1 MGMTRHTSE
10 QRAAIVERVKSG
22 EISVENIAREQ
33 GVSDRTIHN
42 WMRERKEGGG
52 KFFEIPSA
60 PSRATMVEI
69 PFPDGTVLRISG

>member
-52 KFFEIPSA
+52 KFIEIPSA
-60 PSRATMVEI
+60 PPRATMVEI
-69 PFPDGTVLRISG
+69 SFPDGTLLRIRG

>member
-33 GVSDRTIHN
+33 GVSQYGEVKK
-42 WMRERKEGGG
+42 WSS
-52 KFFEIPSA
+52 IP
-60 PSRATMVEI
+60 
-69 PFPDGTVLRISG
+69 